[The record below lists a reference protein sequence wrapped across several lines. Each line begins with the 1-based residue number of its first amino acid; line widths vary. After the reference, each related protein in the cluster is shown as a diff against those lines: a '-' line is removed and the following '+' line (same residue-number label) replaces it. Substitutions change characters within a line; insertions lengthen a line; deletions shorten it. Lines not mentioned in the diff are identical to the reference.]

1 MSALDTHA
9 TDFAPHHAHADHA
22 AHASPTAAAT
32 APAAGV
38 WPDSTLWRWQ
48 TAAPAERVLGVVL
61 CAMLTAACAQISVP
75 MPGSPVPVTL
85 QTFAVILSGLVL
97 GPALGASSMVL
108 YVLAG
113 LVGLPVFAGADG
125 GLRVALGATGGY
137 LLGFVAASAVAG
149 LIVRRARERGR
160 AALHAAIL
168 AAVVGN
174 VIVFACGLPWLKVVV
189 ASDWATTLSMG
200 LWPYLVGTLVKVP
213 MSVAAAVG
221 LGVVS
226 RVR

>member
-1 MSALDTHA
+1 MSALDTQ
-9 TDFAPHHAHADHA
+9 A
-22 AHASPTAAAT
+22 AKFPPVSTAPTAAADS
-32 APAAGV
+32 ARV
-38 WPDSTLWRWQ
+38 WASSTLWRWQ

-85 QTFAVILSGLVL
+85 QTFAVIVSGLVL

-113 LVGLPVFAGADG
+113 VAGLPVFAGADG
-125 GLRVALGATGGY
+125 GVRVALGATGGY
-137 LLGFVAASAVAG
+137 LLGFVAASAAAG
-149 LIVRRARERGR
+149 LMVRRARARGTSSLR
-160 AALHAAIL
+160 AAIV

-174 VIVFACGLPWLKVVV
+174 VIVFACGLPWLKMVMR
-189 ASDWATTLSMG
+189 ADWATTLNMG